1 MWQIVEEY
9 RIPLLFPC
17 GANIIKVRETED
29 LYLNELKNQMDFFPA
44 WEDLNICNDFLFGK
58 IMQDAELC
66 KELLQRILPD
76 LEIDHIENL
85 SECRQQHGGCQQ
97 RTESISGLC
106 GREKTGG
113 RFCKTVGGSGKR
125 SKKEQGMEA

>member
-29 LYLNELKNQMDFFPA
+29 RYLNELKNQMDFFPA
-44 WEDLNICNDFLFGK
+44 WEDLNICSDFLFGK

-66 KELLQRILPD
+66 KELLPAD
-76 LEIDHIENL
+76 
-85 SECRQQHGGCQQ
+85 SA
-97 RTESISGLC
+97 
-106 GREKTGG
+106 
-113 RFCKTVGGSGKR
+113 GSGD
-125 SKKEQGMEA
+125 